1 LTKFRDFL
9 NRVIT
14 MGEINGKWIFSS
26 PIVIVFFYKKIH
38 KYPIHSIWSFAKR
51 YLQLST

>member
-26 PIVIVFFYKKIH
+26 PIVIV
-38 KYPIHSIWSFAKR
+38 
-51 YLQLST
+51 LQKDTFNFQLRELW